1 MEIAKY
7 FASLSVKIQNS
18 DIKSVDAFLN
28 NIGKGLKTNTKSTDT
43 LEKAVK
49 KETKTTVDGLVQKEQ
64 KQKALNKQITVAA
77 KNQKA
82 WNKEFAYSLKMMTS
96 KPLSKSALKAQQ
108 GVYDQLFGAVA
119 PKAMMGA
126 TGANQRAWNTRF
138 KQQIAG
144 MAAGGSDISRRAR
157 QEQLNAA
164 FGAVGSNPRLANMAA
179 YSRNEQKVIR
189 RNAESINKLFPA
201 MGRSPLPARSRDRT
215 DAVSIYRGMFKAA
228 DVRIKDLNRLAN
240 KVREEGN
247 LLGRIGRNS
256 PHFANL
262 PNMGK
267 MREVSALGRI
277 GKNARAFSSYGRVGN
292 YQSSKAQRVSGEVSA
307 LGRIGRNASTYGV
320 PSRGS
325 LQERLAAFR
334 SNRVEGVQVQN
345 QVEASE
351 RRILDLKRREDS
363 RRLTHQQTVERMA
376 LRHEQ
381 KLAEIREKNA
391 VKLSRVA
398 KPRVSNGGGYNP
410 THNIAHASGQVF
422 SDRFSLGY
430 GVLPP
435 QLLAAL
441 APVAGAVAVQ
451 QGSVAL
457 GNSQALR
464 ERQRTQLDIASGESS
479 RYGKDFSNKRFFE
492 LSNQLGVEAEPMI
505 DPYAKFMKQMLTQG
519 RTTDEAFGI
528 YKDMSIATRSA
539 GLGQVSMERQAY
551 ALQQI
556 FGLGYAQGDELYKQL
571 VDSNPTMLGYI
582 EKEYAKQT
590 GKDEST
596 MKDAVS
602 NREISSQ
609 LIIDAYKTAAAA
621 GQGRVAEF
629 SSTVQAD
636 QARFTNAQLE
646 EQMSRTL
653 SDEVIPSMREYV
665 KAQKEM
671 YEAMKPFRDALYDA
685 AAEVLSFSASVLKT
699 SAPYVNEAGTTMNV
713 AKGIAPNSFTLL
725 KLLMPFGAMPLPD
738 ALSIKGPESIPSQSG
753 IDFLRRSKESFM
765 GGGQTQV
772 MVQPGAFVINTQATD
787 AEEVGK
793 FTVHYFQTELQK
805 TLQANPQ
812 KE

>member
-7 FASLSVKIQNS
+7 FATLG
-18 DIKSVDAFLN
+18 IKVSKTDANAVDGFLN
-28 NIGKGLKTNTKSTDT
+28 KLEKDLKTNVKTTGE

-49 KETKTTVDGLVQKEQ
+49 KETKVAVDSLVQKEQ
-64 KQKALNKQITVAA
+64 KQKALSQQVLVTA

-96 KPLSKSALKAQQ
+96 ASKPLGKAALKNQQ
-108 GVYDQLFGAVA
+108 NMYDQLFGATS
-119 PKAMMGA
+119 PRGA
-126 TGANQRAWNTRF
+126 ISVTAANQKAWNTRF
-138 KQQIAG
+138 KQQIAS
-144 MAAGGSDISRRAR
+144 MTATGGVSRRAR
-157 QEQLNAA
+157 QDELNSV
-164 FGAVGSNPRLANMAA
+164 FGAVGSNPRLANMLNQRLSHLGGGRSDTLSDMAA
-179 YSRNEQKVIR
+179 HYRNEEKVAALR
-189 RNAESINKLFPA
+189 ARMTWQEEES
-201 MGRSPLPARSRDRT
+201 T
-215 DAVSIYRGMFKAA
+215 
-228 DVRIKDLNRLAN
+228 
-240 KVREEGN
+240 
-247 LLGRIGRNS
+247 
-256 PHFANL
+256 
-262 PNMGK
+262 
-267 MREVSALGRI
+267 
-277 GKNARAFSSYGRVGN
+277 
-292 YQSSKAQRVSGEVSA
+292 
-307 LGRIGRNASTYGV
+307 
-320 PSRGS
+320 
-325 LQERLAAFR
+325 
-334 SNRVEGVQVQN
+334 
-345 QVEASE
+345 
-351 RRILDLKRREDS
+351 RRILALRQRELLREERTRQRMAERETREAEKVAAKQ
-363 RRLTHQQTVERMA
+363 RRLIEQQQRLTRGA
-376 LRHEQ
+376 T
-381 KLAEIREKNA
+381 
-391 VKLSRVA
+391 
-398 KPRVSNGGGYNP
+398 GYNP
-410 THNIAHASGQVF
+410 THNLAHASGQVF

-464 ERQRTQLDIASGESS
+464 ERQRIQLDIASGESS

-539 GLGQVSMERQAY
+539 GLGQVQMERQAY

-556 FGLGYAQGDELYKQL
+556 FGLGYAQGDELNRQL
-571 VDSNPTMLGYI
+571 VDANPAMLGYI
-582 EKEYAKQT
+582 RKEYAKQT
-590 GKDEST
+590 GKDET
-596 MKDAVS
+596 TFKDAVS
-602 NREISSQ
+602 NREITSQ

-621 GQGRVAEF
+621 GMGRVQEF

-636 QARFTNAQLE
+636 QARLTNVMLE

-671 YEAMKPFRDALYDA
+671 YEAMKPFRDSMYEA
-685 AAEVLSFSASVLKT
+685 AASVL
-699 SAPYVNEAGTTMNV
+699 SLSAAALNFAAPYTKKVGEMTQDSPALNSLMTNPMWLIPDNPITM
-713 AKGIAPNSFTLL
+713 ALKYGGIANDAMKARRPEAPPTL
-725 KLLMPFGAMPLPD
+725 
-738 ALSIKGPESIPSQSG
+738 SG

-772 MVQPGAFVINTQATD
+772 TVQPGAFVISTQATD

>member
-1 MEIAKY
+1 MKIADY
-7 FASLSVKIQNS
+7 FVALGIQVNKQ
-18 DIKSVDAFLN
+18 DQKKVDAFLGN
-28 NIGKGLKTNTKSTDT
+28 LEKGLKGNVKGTTD

-49 KETKTTVDGLVQKEQ
+49 KETKTTVDGAKSKVSA
-64 KQKALNKQITVAA
+64 QKAV
-77 KNQKA
+77 
-82 WNKEFAYSLKMMTS
+82 NKETA
-96 KPLSKSALKAQQ
+96 A
-108 GVYDQLFGAVA
+108 AVIVTNKLTQA
-119 PKAMMGA
+119 V
-126 TGANQRAWNTRF
+126 TNQ
-138 KQQIAG
+138 
-144 MAAGGSDISRRAR
+144 
-157 QEQLNAA
+157 
-164 FGAVGSNPRLANMAA
+164 
-179 YSRNEQKVIR
+179 QKVIR

-201 MGRSPLPARSRDRT
+201 MGRSPLPSRSRDRA
-215 DAVSIYRGMFKAA
+215 DAVSIYKDMFKAA
-228 DVRIKDLNRLAN
+228 DVRIKDLNKLAN

-277 GKNARAFSSYGRVGN
+277 GKNAQAFSSYGRVGN

-307 LGRIGRNASTYGV
+307 LGRIGRNASTYGA

-334 SNRVEGVQVQN
+334 SNRVEGVQVQS

-391 VKLSRVA
+391 VKLSRVT
-398 KPRVSNGGGYNP
+398 KPRVSSGGGYNP

-435 QLLAAL
+435 QLLAAAAPL
-441 APVAGAVAVQ
+441 AAGVAVQ

-464 ERQRTQLDIASGESS
+464 ERQRIQLDIASGESS

-539 GLGQVSMERQAY
+539 GLGQVQMERQAY

-556 FGLGYAQGDELYKQL
+556 FGLGYAQGDELNRQL
-571 VDSNPTMLGYI
+571 VDANPAMLGYI
-582 EKEYAKQT
+582 RKEYAKQT
-590 GKDEST
+590 GKDET
-596 MKDAVS
+596 TFKDAVS
-602 NREISSQ
+602 NREITSQ

-621 GQGRVAEF
+621 GMGRVQEF

-636 QARFTNAQLE
+636 QARLTNVMLE

-671 YEAMKPFRDALYDA
+671 YEAMKPFRDSMYEA
-685 AAEVLSFSASVLKT
+685 AASVL
-699 SAPYVNEAGTTMNV
+699 SLSAAALNFAAPYTKKVGEMTQDSPALKELMSNPMWLIPDHPLTMVLKYSGLTNDAMNARKPEAPPTM
-713 AKGIAPNSFTLL
+713 
-725 KLLMPFGAMPLPD
+725 
-738 ALSIKGPESIPSQSG
+738 SG

-805 TLQANPQ
+805 TLMQNPNTGG
-812 KE
+812 

>member
-1 MEIAKY
+1 MKIAEY
-7 FASLSVKIQNS
+7 FASLSIRVSKQ
-18 DIKSVDAFLN
+18 DQKKVDTFLG
-28 NIGKGLKTNTKSTDT
+28 NIEKGLKGNVKGTND

-64 KQKALNKQITVAA
+64 KTKALNKQVTVAA
-77 KNQKA
+77 KNQRA

-144 MAAGGSDISRRAR
+144 MAGTNSVSRRAR

-164 FGAVGSNPRLANMAA
+164 FGAVGSNPRLANMLNQRLGHLGGGKSDALADMAA
-179 YSRNEQKVIR
+179 YYRNEQKVAALKEKTR
-189 RNAESINKLFPA
+189 RADEESTNKILSLRKRELEQRIYNNRRLALLEQRASARLAKNAAK
-201 MGRSPLPARSRDRT
+201 ARS
-215 DAVSIYRGMFKAA
+215 V
-228 DVRIKDLNRLAN
+228 
-240 KVREEGN
+240 
-247 LLGRIGRNS
+247 
-256 PHFANL
+256 
-262 PNMGK
+262 
-267 MREVSALGRI
+267 
-277 GKNARAFSSYGRVGN
+277 GRVSTGG
-292 YQSSKAQRVSGEVSA
+292 YSPSQHSFSAYSGHV
-307 LGRIGRNASTYGV
+307 L
-320 PSRGS
+320 
-325 LQERLAAFR
+325 
-334 SNRVEGVQVQN
+334 SNRMG
-345 QVEASE
+345 
-351 RRILDLKRREDS
+351 I
-363 RRLTHQQTVERMA
+363 
-376 LRHEQ
+376 
-381 KLAEIREKNA
+381 
-391 VKLSRVA
+391 
-398 KPRVSNGGGYNP
+398 
-410 THNIAHASGQVF
+410 
-422 SDRFSLGY
+422 GY
-430 GVLPP
+430 GVLPAP
-435 QLLAAL
+435 VLAAAAPL
-441 APVAGAVAVQ
+441 AAGIAVQ

-464 ERQRTQLDIASGESS
+464 ERQRVQLDIASGESS
-479 RYGKDFSNKRFFE
+479 RYGKDFSTKRFFA

-539 GLGQVSMERQAY
+539 GLGQVQMERQAY

-556 FGLGYAQGDELYKQL
+556 FGLGYAQADELNRQL
-571 VDSNPTMLGYI
+571 VDANPAMLGYI
-582 EKEYAKQT
+582 RKEYTKQT
-590 GKDEST
+590 GKDET
-596 MKDAVS
+596 TFKDAVS
-602 NREISSQ
+602 NREITSQ

-621 GQGRVAEF
+621 GMGRVQEF

-636 QARFTNAQLE
+636 QARLTNVMLE

-665 KAQKEM
+665 QAQKEM
-671 YEAMKPFRDALYDA
+671 YEAMKPFRDSMYEA
-685 AAEVLSFSASVLKT
+685 AASVL
-699 SAPYVNEAGTTMNV
+699 SLSAAALNFAAPYTKKVGEMTQDSPAIRELMTNPMWLIPDNPITM
-713 AKGIAPNSFTLL
+713 ALKYGGIAND
-725 KLLMPFGAMPLPD
+725 AMK
-738 ALSIKGPESIPSQSG
+738 ARRPESPPTMSG

-765 GGGQTQV
+765 GGQTQV

>member
-1 MEIAKY
+1 MKIAEY
-7 FASLSVKIQNS
+7 FASLSIRVSKQ
-18 DIKSVDAFLN
+18 DQKKVDTFLG
-28 NIGKGLKTNTKSTDT
+28 NIEKGLKGNVKGTND

-64 KQKALNKQITVAA
+64 KTKALNKQVTVAA

-119 PKAMMGA
+119 PKAMVGA

-138 KQQIAG
+138 KQQLQG
-144 MAAGGSDISRRAR
+144 MSAGGSGISRRAR

-164 FGAVGSNPRLANMAA
+164 FGAVGSNPRLANMLNQRLSHLGGGKSGALSDMAA
-179 YSRNEQKVIR
+179 YYRNEQKVADLKEKTRKADEASTDKILYLR
-189 RNAESINKLFPA
+189 KRELERQAVTSKRLAEQNA
-201 MGRSPLPARSRDRT
+201 RD
-215 DAVSIYRGMFKAA
+215 AEKAA
-228 DVRIKDLNRLAN
+228 VKQRKIMEQQRRIQRSIS
-240 KVREEGN
+240 R
-247 LLGRIGRNS
+247 
-256 PHFANL
+256 
-262 PNMGK
+262 
-267 MREVSALGRI
+267 
-277 GKNARAFSSYGRVGN
+277 GN
-292 YQSSKAQRVSGEVSA
+292 YMGLGGGGGATGHSFAAYSG
-307 LGRIGRNASTYGV
+307 GV
-320 PSRGS
+320 
-325 LQERLAAFR
+325 F
-334 SNRVEGVQVQN
+334 SNRMG
-345 QVEASE
+345 
-351 RRILDLKRREDS
+351 I
-363 RRLTHQQTVERMA
+363 
-376 LRHEQ
+376 
-381 KLAEIREKNA
+381 
-391 VKLSRVA
+391 
-398 KPRVSNGGGYNP
+398 
-410 THNIAHASGQVF
+410 
-422 SDRFSLGY
+422 GY
-430 GVLPP
+430 GVLPAP
-435 QLLAAL
+435 VLAAAAPL
-441 APVAGAVAVQ
+441 AAGIAVQ

-464 ERQRTQLDIASGESS
+464 ERQRVQLDIASGESS

-556 FGLGYAQGDELYKQL
+556 FGLGYAQGDELNRQL
-571 VDSNPTMLGYI
+571 VDANPAMLGYI
-582 EKEYAKQT
+582 RKEYAKQT
-590 GKDEST
+590 GKDET
-596 MKDAVS
+596 TFKDAVS
-602 NREISSQ
+602 NREITSQ
-609 LIIDAYKTAAAA
+609 IIIDAYKTAAAA
-621 GQGRVAEF
+621 GMGRVQEF

-636 QARFTNAQLE
+636 QARLTNVMLE

-665 KAQKEM
+665 QAQKEM
-671 YEAMKPFRDALYDA
+671 YEAMKPFRDSMYEA
-685 AAEVLSFSASVLKT
+685 AASVL
-699 SAPYVNEAGTTMNV
+699 SLSAAALNFAAPYTKKVGEMTQDSPALNSLMTNPMWLIPDNPITMALKYGGIVNDAMKARRPEAPPTM
-713 AKGIAPNSFTLL
+713 
-725 KLLMPFGAMPLPD
+725 
-738 ALSIKGPESIPSQSG
+738 SG
-753 IDFLRRSKESFM
+753 IDFLRRSKESFQ